1 MFLFGEFSGDKAE
14 EELVLTNERGNF
26 AEKQRERY
34 VYMPLYKYLIEP

>member
-1 MFLFGEFSGDKAE
+1 MFLFGQFSCDKAE

-34 VYMPLYKYLIEP
+34 IYVPLYERVIEP